1 MPSKIEIVRTV
12 EKLRKKIF
20 SWRKKGFSIGL
31 VPTMGALHDGHFSL
45 VQQSI
50 SSTDKTITTL
60 FVNPKQFG
68 PNEDLITYPT
78 DEVADIS
85 ALDSQ
90 GVDMIFIPNLEEMY
104 PVDFKTEI
112 IVPGIGEI
120 MEGVYRPGFF
130 IGVATVVAKL
140 LIQSLPDR
148 AFFGEKDLQQLY
160 VIKQMVTD
168 LDIPV
173 EVVGCPIIREQDGLA
188 LSSRNIYLSKD
199 ERLRAVELYKTL
211 DQIGEKIVKG
221 ELISS
226 AIEEGK
232 KRLFNSGFSK
242 VDYIAVCE
250 NDNLTEIEYFQS
262 TAYVLCAAWIGR
274 TRLIDN
280 IRVG

>member
-199 ERLRAVELYKTL
+199 ERVRAAELYKTL
-211 DQIGEKIVKG
+211 NQIGEKIVKG

>member
-50 SSTDKTITTL
+50 NSTDKTITTL

-199 ERLRAVELYKTL
+199 ERVRAAELYKTL
-211 DQIGEKIVKG
+211 NHIGEKIVKG

>member
-1 MPSKIEIVRTV
+1 MPNKIEIVRTV

-199 ERLRAVELYKTL
+199 ERVRAAELYKTL

-221 ELISS
+221 ELLSS

>member
-1 MPSKIEIVRTV
+1 MPNKIEIVRTV

-199 ERLRAVELYKTL
+199 ERVRAAELYKTL
-211 DQIGEKIVKG
+211 NQIGEKIVKG